1 MQDKILAT
9 YVLMD
14 LLFVVC
20 GGLLL
25 IFALVTKSELTQTP
39 TIQNVATDLL
49 LSVCP
54 LTGG

>member
-49 LSVCP
+49 LNECP

>member
-49 LSVCP
+49 LNVCP